1 MASYHTKFKYKN
13 KDSFEENLIIVA
25 FEPDEGFKDS
35 FLAMENISDD
45 YYDGT
50 KKFNYGSKY
59 SSSAE
64 VQITVIKQD
73 GTDMTM
79 QEFRNYAK
87 WLTGARVDSWLDMY
101 VGNTFVYSFLGKFTN
116 FEHYKYD
123 GRSIG
128 IRLTFSSISPWAYS
142 APQPF
147 NCTIGQAITML
158 EDATV
163 SNKDGVFGLTDEGIL
178 CVDNSNINMSF
189 NIMDDGTIYVDTT
202 YHKEIDNKTDDLYTY
217 TYLDI
222 DYLNETSSEISIENK
237 TLGEKTIIK
246 GIDHNE
252 IVSITSKQFIVSYSI
267 DETTSERILNTH
279 KSFGDGFNFI
289 WPRLAPGI
297 NDFYIYGSGS
307 GVAQFTYRY
316 PMKIGDCAIDID
328 VYGHGINGS
337 CSCGDGGADCSVDN
351 VELYA
356 MLARVLQ

>member
-123 GRSIG
+123 GRSLG

-147 NCTIGQAITML
+147 NCTIGQSITIVDDTIL
-158 EDATV
+158 K
-163 SNKDGVFGLTDEGIL
+163 SKDSEFGLTDDGIL
-178 CVDNSNINMSF
+178 SVDKSNQNMSF
-189 NIMDDGTIYVDTT
+189 NIMDNGMLYVDTT
-202 YHKEIDNKTDDLYTY
+202 YYKEIINETDDAYTY

-222 DYLNETSSEISIENK
+222 DYVNETSSEISIENK

-246 GIDHNE
+246 GIDPHE
-252 IVSITSKQFIVSYSI
+252 IVSITSKQFIVSYGL
-267 DETTSERILNTH
+267 DEDDNRVRNTE
-279 KSFGDGFNFI
+279 KNFGDDFNFV
-289 WPRLAPGI
+289 WPRLAPGK
-297 NDFYIYGSGS
+297 NDFYIYGSGK
-307 GVAQFTYRY
+307 GVAKFTYRY

-351 VELYA
+351 AELYA